1 MDKIDRKILAELQ
14 GDADLPYAELGAR
27 VGLSASAI
35 NERLKRL
42 KAGGQIRRLTAE
54 IDPAALGL
62 NLLAFLL
69 IRLDPSAREDAFR
82 QAMAQAPQVLEC
94 HHITGQYSYLLKLRL
109 RGPADLEQFLSSDV
123 KTIPSVVATETII
136 ALSSIKESRALPDP
150 DIAFAGPDKP
160 AGSDAGPSA
169 GLGAGSGQS

>member
-1 MDKIDRKILAELQ
+1 LDKIDRKILLELQ
-14 GDADLPYAELGAR
+14 RDADQPYAELGGR
-27 VGLSASAI
+27 VGLSTSAI

-54 IDPAALGL
+54 IDPAAFGL

-69 IRLDPSAREDAFR
+69 VRLDPSAREDTFR
-82 QAMAQAPQVLEC
+82 QAMARSPLVLEC

-109 RGPADLEQFLSSDV
+109 REAADLEHFLSSEV
-123 KTIPSVVATETII
+123 KTILGVAATETII

-150 DIAFAGPDKP
+150 AVVFAGLN
-160 AGSDAGPSA
+160 GPV
-169 GLGAGSGQS
+169 GASQA

>member
-1 MDKIDRKILAELQ
+1 LDRIDRKILGELQ
-14 GDADLPYAELGAR
+14 FDADLPYAELGAR

-54 IDPAALGL
+54 IDPAAFGL

-69 IRLDPSAREDAFR
+69 VRLDPSAREEVFR
-82 QAMAQAPQVLEC
+82 QAMAHAPQVLEC

-109 RGPADLEQFLSSDV
+109 REAADLERFLASEV
-123 KTIPSVVATETII
+123 KTIPGVAATETII
-136 ALSSIKESRALPDP
+136 ALSSIKESRALADP
-150 DIAFAGPDKP
+150 TVVLAEPDKP
-160 AGSDAGPSA
+160 VADKPAAAGSS
-169 GLGAGSGQS
+169 